1 MFSSKESLW
10 RQEILHKYIEPLSME
25 DRIMQAVKPILSNIW
40 KVIVQ
45 PFPLVGNWMAWNV
58 GNGVKVRIGADPW
71 VGSGEERILSEELV
85 VTLQNK
91 GIHYLAQ
98 TADPI
103 STTICKQGCK
113 SEVDLRLSEREGERC
128 KEYVAQ
134 FQKNNIRLREDDS
147 LV

>member
-25 DRIMQAVKPILSNIW
+25 DRIRQAVKPILSNIW
-40 KVIVQ
+40 KDIVH
-45 PFPLVGNWMAWNV
+45 PFSLVGNWMAWNV
-58 GNGVKVRIGADPW
+58 GNGVNGVKVRIGVDPW
-71 VGSGEERILSEELV
+71 VRSGEEHILSEELV

-98 TADPI
+98 TTDPI

-113 SEVDLRLSEREGERC
+113 SEVELRLSEREAERC

-134 FQKNNIRLREDDS
+134 F
-147 LV
+147 

>member
-1 MFSSKESLW
+1 MMNPKESLW

-25 DRIMQAVKPILSNIW
+25 DRIRQAVKPILSNIW
-40 KVIVQ
+40 KAIVQ

-71 VGSGEERILSEELV
+71 VGSGEEHILSEELV

-98 TADPI
+98 TVDPI
-103 STTICKQGCK
+103 STTIYK
-113 SEVDLRLSEREGERC
+113 
-128 KEYVAQ
+128 
-134 FQKNNIRLREDDS
+134 
-147 LV
+147 